1 MGRGMYE
8 EGSMLLVCKLP
19 REGDRVMEKK
29 RDHERL
35 FSINKVPSQVLKGLH
50 VMNSSGSQTRYH

>member
-1 MGRGMYE
+1 MGGDVYE
-8 EGSMLLVCKLP
+8 EGSILLVCKLP
-19 REGDRVMEKK
+19 RGDRLMEKK

-35 FSINKVPSQVLKGLH
+35 FSINEVPSQVLKELQ